1 MKSEQPSPL
10 VASLMVTADL
20 YTTLSELPR
29 LEKLHVMQ
37 FLVAELAK
45 EEAEPTLQPGAAYS
59 LWSPLKSYQSADQP
73 AQLPSLKQLAAL
85 PLTERHQVL
94 AASVAATAQDFLTDP
109 DLTEF
114 ANLDLDDWDADHD

>member
-1 MKSEQPSPL
+1 
-10 VASLMVTADL
+10 MVTADL
-20 YTTLSELPR
+20 YATLSELPR
-29 LEKLHVMQ
+29 LEKLRVMQ

-45 EEAEPTLQPGAAYS
+45 EEEAPTLQPSATYP
-59 LWSPLKSYQSADQP
+59 LPSPLNSHQAAHQL
-73 AQLPSLKQLAAL
+73 AQLPSLQQLAAL

-94 AASVAATAQDFLTDP
+94 AASIAATAQDFLTDP